1 MYFSNKFKSHAP
13 SILLVFFISVLYLLI
28 QSSLQKNMSLD
39 ANWKLNKS
47 SIIYKK
53 KSLKIKL
60 KIKKKLFMR
69 FIVIYKKINS
79 DLNYSKKNPHFLI
92 LYLIKRNDNNIL
104 HTIMLKLWL
113 KFEKIKSTS
122 LQLGNRTNEL
132 KLNHAWF
139 YVRIWLTKCKT

>member
-53 KSLKIKL
+53 KFEDKIK
-60 KIKKKLFMR
+60 
-69 FIVIYKKINS
+69 N
-79 DLNYSKKNPHFLI
+79 
-92 LYLIKRNDNNIL
+92 
-104 HTIMLKLWL
+104 
-113 KFEKIKSTS
+113 
-122 LQLGNRTNEL
+122 
-132 KLNHAWF
+132 
-139 YVRIWLTKCKT
+139 